1 MGNQILFYTGLIGTI
16 ITFPL
21 VIYLFIRLQIME
33 VIEDITGLRLR
44 KKSRVRIQQYRAYT
58 DGKLSETSKSI
69 KLRKNE
75 TTADNYVSL
84 TEALEK
90 ADQFLED
97 TEDLQEQS
105 KGKAKN
111 IPLQYVDISEVLN
124 NQVIDT
130 GDIQSIN
137 HHNMDETV
145 LLSSDEETV
154 PLTDEIEE
162 TVLLETPIESSFVV
176 EKDIVIVHSEPI
188 KEEEITRG

>member
-1 MGNQILFYTGLIGTI
+1 M
-16 ITFPL
+16 
-21 VIYLFIRLQIME
+21 FIRLQIME